1 MSEQGTMM
9 KDHITIKGRD
19 GAFGAYIARPKTL
32 PAPAVVVLHEVF
44 GVNADIRKTCD
55 ELAEQGFIG
64 VAPDLFWRQEP
75 GVDLSVTSEP
85 DWQHGLRLYQA
96 YDRDAGARDVKD
108 TTNTVSKLP
117 GCIGKVAVLGYC
129 LGGLMTFLTAVR
141 YGVDAAVVYHGG
153 DTEKYLGEMNGFDS
167 PLLMHLAEEDEFI
180 SKPAQAEIKAA
191 LASKSNATVY
201 SYPGQHHAFAR
212 HNGAHY
218 DAAAATLANGR
229 TSEFLHQ
236 RLR

>member
-1 MSEQGTMM
+1 MNNRM
-9 KDHITIKGRD
+9 TIEGRD
-19 GAFGAYIARPKTL
+19 GAFGAYISRPKTL

-44 GVNADIRKTCD
+44 GVNADIHKTCD
-55 ELAEQGFIG
+55 ELAEQGFLA

-75 GVDLSVTSEP
+75 GVDLSVTSET

-96 YDRDAGARDVKD
+96 YDRDAGAKDVKD
-108 TTNTVSKLP
+108 TAKVVAILP
-117 GCIGKVAVLGYC
+117 ECSGKVAVLGYC

-153 DTEKYLGEMNGFDS
+153 DTEKYLGEVNGLNA

-180 SKPAQAEIKAA
+180 SKPAQAAIKTA
-191 LASKSNATVY
+191 LAGKPNSTVY
-201 SYPGQHHAFAR
+201 SYSGQRHAFAR
-212 HNGAHY
+212 HNGTHY
-218 DAAAATLANGR
+218 NAEAAALANGR

-236 RLR
+236 KLR

>member
-1 MSEQGTMM
+1 ME
-9 KDHITIKGRD
+9 DRITIEGRD
-19 GAFGAYIARPKTL
+19 GAFSAYMARPKAL

-55 ELAEQGFIG
+55 ELAEQSFIA

-75 GVDLSVTSEP
+75 GVDLDVTSEP

-108 TTNTVSKLP
+108 TVNVVAKLP
-117 GCIGKVAVLGYC
+117 GCSGRVAVLGYR
-129 LGGLMTFLTAVR
+129 LGGLMAFLTAAR

-153 DTEKYLGEMNGFDS
+153 DTEKYLGEVNELDAS
-167 PLLMHLAEEDEFI
+167 LLMHLAEDDEFI
-180 SKPAQAEIKAA
+180 SKPAQAAIKTA
-191 LASKSNATVY
+191 LASKPNATVY

-212 HNGAHY
+212 HNGTHY
-218 DAAAATLANGR
+218 NAAAASLANGR
-229 TSEFLHQ
+229 MMLP
-236 RLR
+236 L